1 MNNQA
6 WLVLTEGF
14 LSFFSPCVL
23 PILPV
28 YMAYLS
34 QDALKKDLTGWR
46 KRLHIFG
53 FTLAFVLGICT
64 VFFIAAMSAKGIS
77 GWLNENR
84 LLISLLG
91 GILIVFFGL
100 VQLGWI
106 QIPFLMREIR
116 LTQKQ
121 AGKEAGSLIQA
132 YAMGFLFSF
141 AWTPCIGPMLSSI
154 LVAAAASSSST
165 LLIFCYG
172 LGFVVPFLIL
182 GLFTEE
188 ALNWLNRK
196 KSWLPKAMKLGGILL
211 IVMGL
216 WMSVPAAATI
226 SDQLQRQSNN
236 GTVST
241 GGQPTATPSTD
252 ENGREVIPAYDFTL
266 TDQYGNTHTLS
277 QYKGK
282 IVMLQ
287 FFATWCTYC
296 KAELPSVQ
304 ELYEDLPED
313 LVILVVNQPGG
324 RETDKQGY
332 TFPTVFDEDGQVNY
346 NYGITGL
353 PTTYL
358 INTEGN
364 VYGYMPGAMDKET
377 MLRIIEMAR
386 NNEAY

>member
-64 VFFIAAMSAKGIS
+64 VFFIAAMSAKGLS

-106 QIPFLMREIR
+106 QIPFLMREFR
-116 LTQKQ
+116 FTQKQ
-121 AGKEAGSLIQA
+121 AGKEAGSLLQA
-132 YAMGFLFSF
+132 Y
-141 AWTPCIGPMLSSI
+141 
-154 LVAAAASSSST
+154 AAASSSST

-188 ALNWLNRK
+188 ALNWLQKK

-216 WMSVPAAATI
+216 WMSVPAVGAISEQLRRQPANSTAA
-226 SDQLQRQSNN
+226 SSQP
-236 GTVST
+236 
-241 GGQPTATPSTD
+241 QPTATPSVD
-252 ENGREVIPAYDFTL
+252 ENGREIIPAYDFTL

-277 QYKGK
+277 DYKGK

-304 ELYEDLPED
+304 ELYEELPDD

-324 RETDKQGY
+324 RETDKQGVIDFLNKNGY

-346 NYGITGL
+346 NYGVTGL

-364 VYGYMPGAMDKET
+364 VYGYMPGAMDKQT
-377 MLRIIEMAR
+377 MLQIIDMAR

>member
-106 QIPFLMREIR
+106 QIPFLMREFR

-165 LLIFCYG
+165 LLIFC
-172 LGFVVPFLIL
+172 
-182 GLFTEE
+182 
-188 ALNWLNRK
+188 
-196 KSWLPKAMKLGGILL
+196 
-211 IVMGL
+211 
-216 WMSVPAAATI
+216 
-226 SDQLQRQSNN
+226 
-236 GTVST
+236 
-241 GGQPTATPSTD
+241 
-252 ENGREVIPAYDFTL
+252 
-266 TDQYGNTHTLS
+266 
-277 QYKGK
+277 
-282 IVMLQ
+282 
-287 FFATWCTYC
+287 
-296 KAELPSVQ
+296 
-304 ELYEDLPED
+304 
-313 LVILVVNQPGG
+313 
-324 RETDKQGY
+324 
-332 TFPTVFDEDGQVNY
+332 
-346 NYGITGL
+346 
-353 PTTYL
+353 
-358 INTEGN
+358 
-364 VYGYMPGAMDKET
+364 
-377 MLRIIEMAR
+377 
-386 NNEAY
+386 